1 MIEDLADWVCRL
13 QRRRCVNVVAP
24 RIVNESEPGA
34 TLSGFAI
41 GADLDERRR
50 RGLDV
55 GARDVARDPGLLIAC
70 PRVGCEASHGHECAG
85 GVRHV
90 ERDERERETRRSF
103 FQPAVRL

>member
-50 RGLDV
+50 RGLDG

-70 PRVGCEASHGHECAG
+70 PRIGCEASHGRECVG
-85 GVRHV
+85 GVRHI
-90 ERDERERETRRSF
+90 ERDERERATRAPCRMGA
-103 FQPAVRL
+103 P

>member
-1 MIEDLADWVCRL
+1 MIEDLTIWVSRL
-13 QRRRCVNVVAP
+13 QRRRRVNIVVT
-24 RIVNESEPGA
+24 RVVNKSEPGA
-34 TLSGFAI
+34 RLSGYAV

-90 ERDERERETRRSF
+90 ERDERERETRA
-103 FQPAVRL
+103 PCMGGVR